1 MLKNFFT
8 KTIMSVMMLSI
19 SVSGFSTSTYRVKT
33 GDTLG
38 SIALQYN
45 VSQQKLMDIN
55 NIKSPD
61 SIRTGDLLLIND
73 STAHIYTGATTSYT
87 VQSGD
92 NLSTIVKK
100 YDTTP
105 TVLAELNPSL
115 NANFDQIRVGQILV
129 VPAVTTTTTS
139 VPVKKFTGRNIAYT
153 VKKGDTFLGIAN
165 RYNIKA
171 IELAKVNNVDV
182 LYKVKEGETLYVPE
196 VEASLR
202 DLVEKKTTE
211 GEASVKTN
219 KTTTPKATTTKTTTT
234 KTTNTT
240 SKTAKPTTLPLKLDS
255 VKYVVKPGDTL
266 GGVANRNNVTLGT
279 LAEFNHLKTDSLLK
293 IGQVLYIPVPVVK

>member
-1 MLKNFFT
+1 
-8 KTIMSVMMLSI
+8 MLSI

-73 STAHIYTGATTSYT
+73 STARIYTGATTSYT
-87 VQSGD
+87 VQRGD

-139 VPVKKFTGRNIAYT
+139 VPAKKFTGRNIAYT

-202 DLVEKKTTE
+202 DLVEKRR
-211 GEASVKTN
+211 
-219 KTTTPKATTTKTTTT
+219 PKEKRALKQI
-234 KTTNTT
+234 KQPHP
-240 SKTAKPTTLPLKLDS
+240 KPLQQKPQRLKQQIPHQKLPNQRHYRL
-255 VKYVVKPGDTL
+255 
-266 GGVANRNNVTLGT
+266 N
-279 LAEFNHLKTDSLLK
+279 
-293 IGQVLYIPVPVVK
+293 